1 MKDSCTNRLKRWVI
15 WLAVLCLL
23 AIAGLAGGKLRQS
36 PKHQLHPNTEATAI
50 IVMLGGFRGVIA
62 DLLWYRLAALQE
74 QGQYLELMQLAEWI
88 TTLEPDNGDVWV
100 YQAWNL
106 SYNVANMMSRPTDR
120 WRWVLSGIEL
130 LRDRGFV
137 MNPGDAK
144 IQRELGWVFQ
154 HKLGSDM
161 DTAAPY
167 YRERWAGLMQEAGI
181 EPPGADGESGLRR
194 LLEDAALRNA
204 FEQRFKMNVATM
216 QVLDA
221 EFGALDWRLPWT
233 HAMYWGWNATAFKVS
248 ETQRLAA
255 KRLVYQSIMLQVRW
269 SDQQGDA
276 ADKANAARLLEG
288 GVRYLRQMVADHDFI
303 GVKTA
308 YAGMLFD
315 GARLEYRRGNVDAAR
330 RRYDQ
335 GVAVLVDI
343 DYAPPSSFEDIVR

>member
-1 MKDSCTNRLKRWVI
+1 LKRWVWI
-15 WLAVLCLL
+15 VAVLCLL
-23 AIAGLAGGKLRQS
+23 AIGGLAGGKLRQS
-36 PKHQLHPNTEATAI
+36 PKHRLHPNTEATAI
-50 IVMLGGFRGVIA
+50 VVMLGGFRGIIA

-88 TTLEPDNGDVWV
+88 TMLEPDNGDVWV

-120 WRWVLSGIEL
+120 WRWVLSGMEL

-144 IQRELGWVFQ
+144 IRRELGWVFQ
-154 HKLGSDM
+154 NKLGSDM

-167 YRERWAGLMQEAGI
+167 YREQWATLMQEAGI
-181 EPPGADGESGLRR
+181 EPPNTDGESGLKR

-216 QVLDA
+216 QMLDA
-221 EFGALDWRLPWT
+221 EFGTLDWRLPWT
-233 HAMYWGWNATAFKVS
+233 HAMYWGWGAATLNVS

-255 KRLVYQSIMLQVRW
+255 KRLVYQSIMLQVKW
-269 SDQQGDA
+269 STQRGDA
-276 ADKANAARLLEG
+276 ADQKNAARLLEG
-288 GVRYLRQMVADHDFI
+288 GIRYLQQMITEHDFS
-303 GVKTA
+303 GVRMA

-315 GARLEYRRGNVDAAR
+315 GARLEYRRGNMDAAR
-330 RRYDQ
+330 GYYNQ
-335 GVAVLVDI
+335 AMVVFAGI
-343 DYAPPSSFEDIVR
+343 DGSPAPSFEDIVR